1 MTSMF
6 DEFLRRFGWM
16 CFLGSKSVTFSA
28 CLHVHAFAL
37 KAQQCRRVSTSETRT
52 QLTLLVVWLKRVAFR
67 IVKFPS
73 CIVSV
78 AFAITADRK

>member
-1 MTSMF
+1 MSR
-6 DEFLRRFGWM
+6 L
-16 CFLGSKSVTFSA
+16 SA
-28 CLHVHAFAL
+28 CLRVHVFVL

-67 IVKFPS
+67 VVKFPS